1 VSSPAGVAPSGGNSP
16 SRSAGGLWTAPETR
30 RERRPWAHPGGEGR
44 SVRPHTIAA
53 TDVPVVA
60 AGRIELLR
68 HLREQSISHNYYRYG
83 NLGRRASEPRGRSG
97 HVTP

>member
-1 VSSPAGVAPSGGNSP
+1 M
-16 SRSAGGLWTAPETR
+16 
-30 RERRPWAHPGGEGR
+30 
-44 SVRPHTIAA
+44 RPHTIAA